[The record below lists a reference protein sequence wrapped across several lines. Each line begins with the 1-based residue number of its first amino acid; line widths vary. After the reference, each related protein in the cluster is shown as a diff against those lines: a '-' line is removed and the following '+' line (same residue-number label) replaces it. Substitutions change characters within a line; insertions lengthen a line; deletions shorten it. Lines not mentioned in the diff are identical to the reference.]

1 MNSALSGKSIIFF
14 ISLLLLISNAESK
27 TVERV
32 AAVVNNKII
41 TLSALNAAI
50 EMKKIIPTTPP
61 LLKGWISESPPLT
74 KGGEGGLVDENVI
87 RKETLWEL
95 IDRSLLINEAER
107 FGMTSVSDEEI
118 AEALTEVKKE
128 FPSEV
133 EFLKA
138 LERWGM
144 DLEDFKS
151 QIREQIISVRF
162 VNQRI
167 RFFVR
172 ISEED
177 IKKFYNENLSR
188 FNNKTIEEAR
198 GEIETV
204 LTERETAKK
213 LEEYIKKLRSKA
225 EIRINVEY

>member
-1 MNSALSGKSIIFF
+1 MNLVSSGKSIIFF

-50 EMKKIIPTTPP
+50 EIKKLTPTPLLPPIERGEKEGYPP
-61 LLKGWISESPPLT
+61 LPRGD
-74 KGGEGGLVDENVI
+74 GDENSI
-87 RKETLWEL
+87 SKETLWEL
-95 IDRSLLINEAER
+95 IDRNLLINEAER
-107 FGMTSVSDEEI
+107 FGMTNVSDTEI
-118 AEALTEVKKE
+118 TEALTEIKKGFSSETE
-128 FPSEV
+128 FIR
-133 EFLKA
+133 A
-138 LERWGM
+138 LEKWGM
-144 DLEDFKS
+144 DLEEFKS
-151 QIREQIISVRF
+151 QIREQIISVMF

-177 IKKFYNENLSR
+177 IKKFYDGNLSR
-188 FNNKTIEEAR
+188 FNNKTIDEVR
-198 GEIETV
+198 GEIEAL

-225 EIRINVEY
+225 EIKINIQ

>member
-1 MNSALSGKSIIFF
+1 MNLVSSGKSIIFF

-32 AAVVNNKII
+32 TAIVNNKII

-50 EMKKIIPTTPP
+50 EIKKLTPTPLLPP
-61 LLKGWISESPPLT
+61 LQRGEKEGYPPLPRGDT
-74 KGGEGGLVDENVI
+74 DENSI

-107 FGMTSVSDEEI
+107 FGMANVSDTEI
-118 AEALTEVKKE
+118 TEALTEVKKE

-133 EFLKA
+133 EFTKA

-144 DLEDFKS
+144 DIEEFKS
-151 QIREQIISVRF
+151 QLREQITSVRF

-172 ISEED
+172 VSEED
-177 IKKFYNENLSR
+177 IKKFYNDNLSR
-188 FNNKTIEEAR
+188 LNNKTIDEVR
-198 GEIETV
+198 GEIEAI

-225 EIRINVEY
+225 EIRINIQY

>member
-1 MNSALSGKSIIFF
+1 
-14 ISLLLLISNAESK
+14 
-27 TVERV
+27 
-32 AAVVNNKII
+32 
-41 TLSALNAAI
+41 
-50 EMKKIIPTTPP
+50 MKKLTPTPLLPP
-61 LLKGWISESPPLT
+61 LVRGDT
-74 KGGEGGLVDENVI
+74 DENSI

-95 IDRSLLINEAER
+95 IDRNLLINEAER
-107 FGMTSVSDEEI
+107 FGMANISDTEI
-118 AEALTEVKKE
+118 TEALTEVKKE

-144 DLEDFKS
+144 DLEDFKL

-177 IKKFYNENLSR
+177 IKKLYNENLSR
-188 FNNKTIEEAR
+188 FNNKTIEDAR
-198 GEIETV
+198 GEIEAV

-225 EIRINVEY
+225 EIKINIQ

>member
-1 MNSALSGKSIIFF
+1 MNLVLSGKSIIFF
-14 ISLLLLISNAESK
+14 IISLLLLISNAESK

-50 EMKKIIPTTPP
+50 EMKQIAHKEPAEA
-61 LLKGWISESPPLT
+61 K
-74 KGGEGGLVDENVI
+74 DENTI

-95 IDRSLLINEAER
+95 IDRNLLINEAER
-107 FGMTSVSDEEI
+107 FGMANVSDTEI
-118 AEALTEVKKE
+118 TEALTEVKKE
-128 FPSEV
+128 FSSEV
-133 EFLKA
+133 KFTKA

-144 DLEDFKS
+144 DIEEFKS
-151 QIREQIISVRF
+151 QLREQIISVMF
-162 VNQRI
+162 VNQRL

-177 IKKFYNENLSR
+177 IKKFYNGNLSR
-188 FNNKTIEEAR
+188 FNNKTIDEVR
-198 GEIETV
+198 GEIEAL

-225 EIRINVEY
+225 EIKINVQY

>member
-1 MNSALSGKSIIFF
+1 MNLVLSGRSIIFF
-14 ISLLLLISNAESK
+14 IISLLLLISNAESK

-50 EMKKIIPTTPP
+50 EMKQIAHKEPAEA
-61 LLKGWISESPPLT
+61 K
-74 KGGEGGLVDENVI
+74 DENTI

-95 IDRSLLINEAER
+95 IDRNLLINEAER
-107 FGMTSVSDEEI
+107 FGMANVSDTEI
-118 AEALTEVKKE
+118 TEALTEVKKE
-128 FPSEV
+128 FPSEAG
-133 EFLKA
+133 FIKA
-138 LERWGM
+138 LEKWGM
-144 DLEDFKS
+144 ELEDFKS
-151 QIREQIISVRF
+151 QIREQITSVRF

-177 IKKFYNENLSR
+177 IKKFYNGNLSR
-188 FNNKTIEEAR
+188 FNNKTIDEVR
-198 GEIETV
+198 GEIEAL

-225 EIRINVEY
+225 EIRINIEY